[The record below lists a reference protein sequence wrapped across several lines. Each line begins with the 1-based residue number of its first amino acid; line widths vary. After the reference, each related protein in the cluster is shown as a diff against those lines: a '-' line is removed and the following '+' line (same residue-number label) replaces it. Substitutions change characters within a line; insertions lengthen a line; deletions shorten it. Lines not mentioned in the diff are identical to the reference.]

1 MDSFGQLHQRL
12 KGTFPDLRGI
22 RFLEAAP
29 ESVRAS
35 MLVRPELCTV
45 GNDLHGGASMAY
57 ADTLGALA
65 TILNLSLQQR
75 STTLVSKTNCLRP
88 SPAGVTFAGCV
99 GRSGGAVDITALGD
113 HVNVAARL
121 ALQPAAGEVLV
132 SEAAFQAAGLDLGN
146 LEKRALQLKGKTD
159 TVSVSVWQ
167 A

>member
-57 ADTLGALA
+57 ADTLAALA

-75 STTLVSKTNCLRP
+75 STTLVLKTNCLRP

-113 HVNVAARL
+113 NVNVAARL
-121 ALQPAAGEVLV
+121 ASKPGAGAVLA
-132 SEAAFQAAGLDLGN
+132 SEAAYRAAGLDLGA
-146 LEKRALQLKGKTD
+146 LEKRALELKRKSGA
-159 TVSVSVWQ
+159 VSVCVWP